1 LLFRLLKE
9 DEDDDDDD
17 DIIEEEE
24 SLTLVN
30 GFIIAPL
37 SWIAFLRFLAV
48 SITDKEG
55 TVNLKLYLGHHFAV
69 P

>member
-9 DEDDDDDD
+9 DEEDDATV
-17 DIIEEEE
+17 EEEA
-24 SLTLVN
+24 SLTLDD

-48 SITDKEG
+48 SIIDKEG

-69 P
+69 L